1 MILKDLLSI
10 FRGET
15 HLQGIGDDFSG
26 MLDQCKL
33 MFEEVNVAFW
43 NGNVSEELRNETYK
57 RDIKLNKSER
67 AIRKIVFS
75 HLTTHSGS
83 TADTPYCLVL
93 MNVVKDAER
102 IGDYIKNLAEIP
114 VISTTDIPEGDIR
127 NELHTIGD
135 ETQKILNEFGPV
147 FRKSK
152 RGQAEKMIRAGRQ
165 LTHRVDGL
173 LPRVANSS
181 FSSQAAVSAAL
192 TARFYKRIIAHAVNI
207 LSTVIMPIHKIDFF
221 DEEEIQRLSSPP
233 ESTS

>member
-1 MILKDLLSI
+1 MILKDLLTI

-33 MFEEVNVAFW
+33 MFEEVNEGFW
-43 NGNVSEELRNETYK
+43 NGTITEELRTETYK

-67 AIRKIVFS
+67 AIRKYVFS
-75 HLTTHSGS
+75 HLTTHSGG

-127 NELHTIGD
+127 AELHTIGG
-135 ETQKILNEFGPV
+135 ETQKLLEHVGPV

-152 RGQAEKMIRAGRQ
+152 RSQAEKMIREGRQ

-173 LPRVANSS
+173 LPRVAQSD
-181 FSSQAAVSAAL
+181 FSSQASVSAAL

-221 DEEEIQRLSSPP
+221 DEDEIQRLSSPP
-233 ESTS
+233 DVSS